1 MQKNHSK
8 STAKIQKRNWIT
20 SFYFLSFFFGLFV
33 CLFFCQLETIFTRCF
48 TGYTADVDHDITI
61 LILNGKYLLKVN
73 SKCSRLIC

>member
-1 MQKNHSK
+1 MNSK
-8 STAKIQKRNWIT
+8 DTKTKLNN
-20 SFYFLSFFFGLFV
+20 FFLFLFFFFFGLFV

-48 TGYTADVDHDITI
+48 TGYTADFDHDITI